1 MKHKIIRIDSI
12 AEIDTSK
19 INVYDLNNRYIDPR
33 GNIYGLKYDRL
44 RKKIE
49 IIRLVR
55 TLTDEAPVM
64 QHKIIQKKIDD
75 TRNIVEEEDYEEE
88 LDGDMSVE
96 EERIFDPLTLVNETL
111 RMMDSHRERLKGIMM
126 NIKNSNVFPKENK
139 SESIELENIFRNME
153 IDGIQHFE
161 KVDNYER
168 ELTSYPRSITYYQAK
183 VDTHGRQVIEM
194 LGGNNERILRF
205 IHFYEMY
212 NSITALY
219 RNLRKILTT
228 LIEFVAVKD
237 VENMKTLTAFERQ
250 SFEDATVSIDNTMRE
265 IDRILD
271 SMVPMGEYLQDPEN
285 F

>member
-1 MKHKIIRIDSI
+1 MKHKIIRIGSI

-33 GNIYGLKYDRL
+33 GNMYGLKYDRL

-75 TRNIVEEEDYEEE
+75 TRNTAEEEEYEEE
-88 LDGDMSVE
+88 LDEDMSME

-111 RMMDSHRERLKGIMM
+111 RLMDSHRERLKGIMM

-139 SESIELENIFRNME
+139 SESIELENIFRNLE

-219 RNLRKILTT
+219 RNLRKILTS

-237 VENMKTLTAFERQ
+237 VESMKTLTAFERQ
-250 SFEDATVSIDNTMRE
+250 SFEDAAVSIDNTMRE

-271 SMVPMGEYLQDPEN
+271 SMVPMGEYLQDPDN